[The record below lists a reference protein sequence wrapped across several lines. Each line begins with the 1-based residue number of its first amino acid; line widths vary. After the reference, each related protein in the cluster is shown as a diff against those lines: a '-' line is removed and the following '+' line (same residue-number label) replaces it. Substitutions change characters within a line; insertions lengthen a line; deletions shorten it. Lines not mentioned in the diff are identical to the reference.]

1 MKVFS
6 ILGTKQTFVDKGQL
20 FAMTLFFFSGA
31 LLKDI
36 FLLLVFPAVIF
47 AVTFFIR
54 EKVFSGKSEWWI
66 FVLRMFDGGKVFYCR
81 QQRDRS
87 WRNNEKHL

>member
-6 ILGTKQTFVDKGQL
+6 ILGTKQTFIDKGQL
-20 FAMTLFFFSGA
+20 SVMTLFFFFGA

-36 FLLLVFPAVIF
+36 FLLLIFPAVIF

-81 QQRDRS
+81 QERDLIE
-87 WRNNEKHL
+87 EKK

>member
-6 ILGTKQTFVDKGQL
+6 ILGNKQTFVDKGQL

-66 FVLRMFDGGKVFYCR
+66 FVLRMFEGGKVFYCR
-81 QQRDRS
+81 QERDFPGVK
-87 WRNNEKHL
+87 NEKHI

>member
-6 ILGTKQTFVDKGQL
+6 VLGTKQTFVDKGQL
-20 FAMTLFFFSGA
+20 FAMTLFFFFGA

-36 FLLLVFPAVIF
+36 FLLLVFPAMIF

-66 FVLRMFDGGKVFYCR
+66 FVIRMFDGGKVFYCR
-81 QQRDRS
+81 QERDRIE
-87 WRNNEKHL
+87 EKK

>member
-6 ILGTKQTFVDKGQL
+6 ILGTKQTLVDKGQA
-20 FAMTLFFFSGA
+20 AMMTVFFFAGA
-31 LLKDI
+31 LLKSI
-36 FLLLVFPAVIF
+36 LLLVVLPAVIF

-66 FVLRMFDGGKVFYCR
+66 LALRMFDGGKIYYCR
-81 QQRDRS
+81 QERDLFGV
-87 WRNNEKHL
+87 KK